1 MIPKR
6 LMCVVL
12 TATLIAV
19 SSTSTFAVETYDS
32 PKDLIEALVT
42 TAYSNDFTLS
52 EITVDD
58 TAVSLNG
65 EMLGYWVDRG
75 IYSDASKSHII
86 LSSTGSSFTASPTA
100 LKAIM
105 SDVNSHITETIMPT
119 SKDWNELIGSYDVVF
134 GGSIVAADSWHEL
147 STGDALPTDRTFAF
161 YGIDSA
167 GELYLETEF
176 PTAYTEMPALSSLN
190 FVSADNFS
198 IALIDTSS
206 IVSSG
211 IVVTDITLTESPT
224 TQKTVAGDKQLEAK
238 IASIP
243 STGMMTVTSTGWTAQ
258 SSMAVKDKG
267 KIILTNAGDS
277 ADVGGTVTFEEMN
290 FKVIVP
296 ASLPMTADPNGNVT
310 TANNAVIINESNA
323 PVQIT
328 KLEIKENSSSGWTM
342 VNGTPSSTRGANEFT
357 FATSLNVGDVIEQ
370 GEELPFTYK
379 ANISPAAEDTTT
391 ADIVTLTL
399 TIDWEG

>member
-1 MIPKR
+1 MASKR
-6 LMCVVL
+6 LMCAAL
-12 TATLIAV
+12 TATMLIV
-19 SSTSTFAVETYDS
+19 SSTPTLAVETYDS

-42 TAYSNDFTLS
+42 TAYSDDFTLS

-58 TAVSLNG
+58 TVVSLNG
-65 EMLGYWVDRG
+65 EMIGYWVDNG
-75 IYSDASKSHII
+75 IYSDASKSHTI
-86 LSSTGSSFTASPTA
+86 LSSTGSSFTVSSTA
-100 LKAIM
+100 LKTIM
-105 SDVNSHITETIMPT
+105 SDINSHITETIVPT
-119 SKDWNELIGSYDVVF
+119 SNDWNELIGSYDVVF
-134 GGSIVAADSWHEL
+134 GDNIVTADRWREL
-147 STGDALPTDRTFAF
+147 STGDALPTDDTFAF
-161 YGIDSA
+161 YGIDSN

-176 PTAYTEMPALSSLN
+176 PTAYTEMPELSSLN
-190 FVSADNFS
+190 LVSAENFS

-206 IVSSG
+206 IVRSG
-211 IVVTDITLTESPT
+211 IVVTDIELTESPT
-224 TQKTVAGDKQLEAK
+224 AQKTIVGDKQLEAK

-243 STGMMTVTSTGWTAQ
+243 STGMMTITSTGWTAQ
-258 SSMAVKDKG
+258 SSTAAKDKG
-267 KIILTNAGDS
+267 KITLTNAGDS

-342 VNGTPSSTRGANEFT
+342 VSGTPSDTRGANEFN

-379 ANISPAAEDTTT
+379 AHISPVAEDTTT

-399 TIDWEG
+399 TIDWEE